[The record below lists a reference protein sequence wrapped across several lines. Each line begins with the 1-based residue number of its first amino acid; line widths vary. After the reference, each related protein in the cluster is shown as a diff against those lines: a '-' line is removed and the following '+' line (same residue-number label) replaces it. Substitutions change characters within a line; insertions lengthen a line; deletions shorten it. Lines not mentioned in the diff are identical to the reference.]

1 MVVNVRWG
9 KIKGRAGIRARGRQP
24 RASRAQQA
32 KRPHA
37 ENATTDAKATS
48 TAGPKTGRGLT
59 PRPAPT
65 TATAKVKNAGW
76 QPFAVL
82 RINLRYG
89 TPVDLHRGAEF
100 HRVAAV
106 DVWSAVA
113 QTLDSIENF
122 KFQNVSSGA
131 EARFDLDFL
140 SELKH
145 RPPKVRGLMRILG
158 A

>member
-1 MVVNVRWG
+1 M
-9 KIKGRAGIRARGRQP
+9 
-24 RASRAQQA
+24 
-32 KRPHA
+32 
-37 ENATTDAKATS
+37 
-48 TAGPKTGRGLT
+48 
-59 PRPAPT
+59 
-65 TATAKVKNAGW
+65 
-76 QPFAVL
+76 L

-145 RPPKVRGLMRILG
+145 RPRKSVRLDADFGGVKTFGGKEI